1 MTDTNIEFAAISPPP
16 RAGRTPQVETALDR
30 LRRLE
35 ASLTDDSQGW
45 LERQDAQGEV
55 DFRNLTRAGMV
66 LAALSA
72 ALMVWLLV

>member
-1 MTDTNIEFAAISPPP
+1 MTDTNIEFPAIAPLP
-16 RAGRTPQVETALDR
+16 RAEKAPQVETAMDR

-55 DFRNLTRAGMV
+55 DIRNLTRAGMV

-72 ALMVWLLV
+72 AFMLWLLF

>member
-1 MTDTNIEFAAISPPP
+1 MTDTNVEFPIIAPLPRPAA
-16 RAGRTPQVETALDR
+16 APQVETPMDR

-55 DFRNLTRAGMV
+55 DLRNLTRAGLV
-66 LAALSA
+66 LAVLST